1 MYTHLEGGTG
11 GPGGPR
17 PPIFFGFIFSKNFKN
32 EQIFPK
38 IYFFL
43 SSRAPHK
50 NLLPPP
56 LIYRPRETHS
66 HNLLVCNYLYI
77 PPTQSVGSNPKV
89 ANSELL

>member
-1 MYTHLEGGTG
+1 MNRVDGTG
-11 GPGGPR
+11 GARGAQA
-17 PPIFFGFIFSKNFKN
+17 PPSFLDLYSKNFKN

-77 PPTQSVGSNPKV
+77 PPTQLVLGRTQK
-89 ANSELL
+89 